1 MQNRNLSA
9 LRTDAAAKAAAL
21 AEANELVATTL
32 QARLAELPDELGM
45 DWEEIA
51 THASAQARAVN
62 GQVQPRLS
70 RPPRAARR
78 AVAAPKPATKPAPKS
93 PPKSNPKGK
102 RLSLVVR
109 GQIEG
114 ALRRGEKGSHVARD
128 FGVSYPTI
136 HLIKQRMGLV
146 NARK

>member
-1 MQNRNLSA
+1 MQNRNLAS

-45 DWEEIA
+45 EWEEIA
-51 THASAQARAVN
+51 AHASAQARAAN
-62 GQVQPRLS
+62 GQVQRKL
-70 RPPRAARR
+70 AI
-78 AVAAPKPATKPAPKS
+78 AAPKSATKPAPKS

-136 HLIKQRMGLV
+136 HAMKQKLGLV